1 MATRIY
7 LLIITIILYMVPSSA
22 FARELINN
30 SFNLSE
36 VLQTQESK
44 AACDEYHSLVKEQI
58 RGEKTAEK
66 IRSTVPAHVRE
77 LCGKYIF
84 VYGTP
89 YALAAVPETYVF
101 GAMQAW
107 PGEAGR
113 AFKDA
118 GLIENPDDPGFP
130 VGIPQV
136 KAKNPITRVAARGP
150 TRLPASCAMCHFSK
164 LDDGRYS
171 FGSGSS
177 DIVFG
182 KLASVFSYPLWIFD
196 QKRDDESVW
205 NSEVI
210 QHFEAMKVTAEESG
224 APGILFPDLLKF
236 PSWLPL
242 TKLIRTATSLPHL
255 GLADQ
260 RDFMSRKPGRGP
272 AFYIALATKEEL
284 PLTVPTLW
292 GITSPS
298 GSKEIK
304 KHRLGAFVHSP
315 DLETHVM
322 ESLMILS
329 GTSDFNTP
337 EWIVP
342 LSDFIRAVK
351 RPDQLADKNIERYA
365 KGEKVFKSRCS
376 RCHSD
381 SSGGSGKLFS
391 TKYIGLVKR
400 YSTPYMASLEPS
412 NKTSAENFRAVREF
426 FKNKH
431 PEFEWNDRGVRVRR
445 LKGVWTRKYLMSNG
459 GVHGLDHAFC
469 LNGRERNNPDPLTG
483 DSAHAFLCKL
493 SLENR
498 EALAE
503 FLRHW

>member
-1 MATRIY
+1 MAKNMFQLVIAFIV
-7 LLIITIILYMVPSSA
+7 LLMPASA

-30 SFNLSE
+30 GFDLNE

-44 AACDEYHSLVKEQI
+44 AACEEYHRLVKSQI
-58 RGEKTAEK
+58 KGKKTAEK
-66 IRSTVPAHVRE
+66 IRSTVPVHVRV

-89 YALAAVPETYVF
+89 YASAAVPETYVA
-101 GAMQAW
+101 GAMEAW
-107 PGEAGR
+107 PGETGH
-113 AFKDA
+113 AFTDA

-130 VGIPQV
+130 IGIPQV
-136 KAKNPITRVAARGP
+136 KAKNPITRIAARGP

-177 DIVFG
+177 DINFG

-196 QKRDDESVW
+196 QKREDEKVW
-205 NSEVI
+205 SREVQ
-210 QHFEAMKVTAEESG
+210 QHFEAMKITAEESG

-236 PSWLPL
+236 PSWLPI
-242 TKLIRTATSLPHL
+242 TKLIRTATSLPHV
-255 GLADQ
+255 GTSDQ
-260 RDFMSRKPGRGP
+260 RDFMRRRSGRGP

-329 GTSDFNTP
+329 GTSDFNSP

-342 LSDFIRAVK
+342 LSDFIRALQ
-351 RPDQLADKNIERYA
+351 RPVQLEEKNVELY
-365 KGEKVFKSRCS
+365 KDGEKQFKTRCS
-376 RCHSD
+376 GCHSGP
-381 SSGGSGKLFS
+381 SGGSGKLFS
-391 TKYIGLVKR
+391 TKYIGLDKR

-412 NKTSAENFRAVREF
+412 NKTSAENFRVVRAF
-426 FKNKH
+426 FRSKH
-431 PEFEWNDRGVRVRR
+431 PGLEWNDRGVRVKR

-459 GVHGLDHAFC
+459 GVYGLDHALC
-469 LNGRERNNPDPLTG
+469 LNGLERNNPDPLIG
-483 DSAHAFLCKL
+483 DSAHANLCKIP
-493 SLENR
+493 LESR

>member
-1 MATRIY
+1 MARRFFLKVVSLIF
-7 LLIITIILYMVPSSA
+7 LLVPASV

-30 SFNLSE
+30 SSNLRE
-36 VLQTQESK
+36 VLQTEESK
-44 AACDEYHSLVKEQI
+44 AACDEYHSLIKNQI
-58 RGEKTAEK
+58 TGKITAEK
-66 IRSTVPAHVRE
+66 IRSTVPADVRE

-107 PGEAGR
+107 PGEAGL
-113 AFKDA
+113 AFSDA

-130 VGIPQV
+130 IGVPQV
-136 KAKNPITRVAARGP
+136 RAKNPITRVAARGP

-196 QKRDDESVW
+196 QKREDENVW
-205 NSEVI
+205 NKEVI
-210 QHFEAMKVTAEESG
+210 QHFDAMKVTAEKSG
-224 APGILFPDLLKF
+224 APGILFPDLLEF
-236 PSWLPL
+236 PSWLPI
-242 TKLIRTATSLPHL
+242 TTLIRKATSLPYV
-255 GLADQ
+255 GMADQ
-260 RDFMSRKPGRGP
+260 RDFMSRNPGRGP
-272 AFYIALATKEEL
+272 AFYIALATEEEL

-292 GITSPS
+292 GISSPS
-298 GSKEIK
+298 GSKEIDK
-304 KHRLGAFVHSP
+304 YRLGAFVHSP

-329 GTSDFNTP
+329 GTSDFNSP

-342 LSDFIRAVK
+342 LADFIRALE
-351 RPDQLADKNIERYA
+351 RPVQLADKNHELYA
-365 KGEKVFKSRCS
+365 KGEVIFNKRCS
-376 RCHSD
+376 ACHSD
-381 SSGGSGKLFS
+381 SSGGSGELYS
-391 TKYIGLVKR
+391 TKYMGLDKR

-412 NKTSAENFRAVREF
+412 NQTSAENFRDVLDF
-426 FKNKH
+426 FSNTH
-431 PEFEWNDRGVRVRR
+431 PELEWKDRGVRVRR

-469 LNGRERNNPDPLTG
+469 LNGLERNNPDPLTG
-483 DSAHAFLCKL
+483 DSAHGNLCKL
-493 SLENR
+493 PLDQR

>member
-1 MATRIY
+1 MAKNIF
-7 LLIITIILYMVPSSA
+7 ILVIAFVVLFVPTSV

-30 SFNLSE
+30 SSNLSE
-36 VLQTQESK
+36 VLQTEESK
-44 AACDEYHSLVKEQI
+44 AACEEYHSLVRNQI
-58 RGEKTAEK
+58 MGEITAEK

-89 YALAAVPETYVF
+89 YALAAVPETYIV

-107 PGEAGR
+107 PGEAGL

-136 KAKNPITRVAARGP
+136 RAKNPITRVAARGP

-196 QKRDDESVW
+196 QNRDDENVW
-205 NSEVI
+205 NSEVN

-224 APGILFPDLLKF
+224 APGILFPDLLEY
-236 PSWLPL
+236 PSWLPI
-242 TKLIRTATSLPHL
+242 TKLIRKATSLPYV
-255 GLADQ
+255 GKFDQ
-260 RDFMSRKPGRGP
+260 RDFMSRRPGRGP

-298 GSKEIK
+298 GSKEIQ

-329 GTSDFNTP
+329 GTSDFNSP

-342 LSDFIRAVK
+342 LADFIRALE
-351 RPDQLADKNIERYA
+351 RPVQLADKNNGLYA
-365 KGEKVFKSRCS
+365 KGEEQFKTRCS
-376 RCHSD
+376 VCHAD
-381 SSGGSGKLFS
+381 SSGGSGKLVS
-391 TKYIGLVKR
+391 TKYIGLDER

-412 NKTSAENFRAVREF
+412 NKTSAENFREVRDF
-426 FKNKH
+426 FSSTH
-431 PEFEWNDRGVRVRR
+431 PEFEWSERGVRVRR
-445 LKGVWTRKYLMSNG
+445 LKGVWTREYLMSNG
-459 GVHGLDHAFC
+459 GVHGLEHAFC
-469 LNGRERNNPDPLTG
+469 LNGLERNNPNPLTG
-483 DSAHAFLCKL
+483 DSAHANLCNL
-493 SLENR
+493 PMENR
-498 EALAE
+498 EALVE

>member
-1 MATRIY
+1 MPKNMFH
-7 LLIITIILYMVPSSA
+7 LLIAFVVLLLPASA
-22 FARELINN
+22 FANELINN
-30 SFNLSE
+30 SFDLGE

-44 AACDEYHSLVKEQI
+44 AACDEYHRLVKSQI
-58 RGEKTAEK
+58 KGEKTADK

-89 YALAAVPETYVF
+89 YAFAAVPETYIV
-101 GAMQAW
+101 GAMEAW
-107 PGEAGR
+107 PGEAGP
-113 AFKDA
+113 AFRDA

-130 VGIPQV
+130 VGMPQV
-136 KAKNPITRVAARGP
+136 KAKNPITRIAARGP

-171 FGSGSS
+171 FGSGNS

-196 QKRDDESVW
+196 QKREDEKVW
-205 NSEVI
+205 NRDVK
-210 QHFEAMKVTAEESG
+210 QHFETMKVTAEESG

-242 TKLIRTATSLPHL
+242 TKLIRNATSIPYV
-255 GLADQ
+255 GKADQ
-260 RDFMSRKPGRGP
+260 RDFMSRRPGRGP

-298 GSKEIK
+298 GSKEIQ
-304 KHRLGAFVHSP
+304 KHRLGSFVHSP

-329 GTSDFNTP
+329 GTSDFNSP
-337 EWIVP
+337 EWVVP
-342 LSDFIRAVK
+342 LSDFIRTLQ
-351 RPDQLADKNIERYA
+351 RPKQLADKNTELYA
-365 KGEKVFKSRCS
+365 KGETLFKTRCS
-376 RCHSD
+376 GCHSGP
-381 SSGGSGKLFS
+381 SGGSGKLFS
-391 TKYIGLVKR
+391 TEYIGLDKR

-412 NKTSAENFRAVREF
+412 NKTSAKNFRVVREF
-426 FKNKH
+426 FRRKH
-431 PEFEWNDRGVRVRR
+431 PDFKWNERGVRVKK

-459 GVHGLDHAFC
+459 GVHGLEHAFC
-469 LNGRERNNPDPLTG
+469 LNGLERNNPDPITG
-483 DSAHAFLCKL
+483 DTVHTFLCKL
-493 SLENR
+493 PMDNR
-498 EALAE
+498 EALVE